1 MNVVWQP
8 QPKQYEML
16 CRGED
21 EGLYGGA
28 AGGGKSDYLVAE
40 ALRQVKVPNYKGI
53 ILRKTFPQLIE
64 IMEKCFKLYP
74 RAYPGAKF
82 NDSKHVWT
90 FPSGAKIYFGHM
102 SNFKAKYNYQ
112 GLQFDF
118 VGIDELTHF
127 MWDEYDYMRS
137 RNRASGPN
145 TKSYIRATANPGG
158 VGHGWVKSYF
168 IDVAWPQHTYWRKL
182 PIVSPDGKK
191 ITKWSS
197 SVFVPSR
204 IFDNPIMLENNP
216 QYLARLAGMEENQR
230 NALLYGKWDTFSGQV
245 FTEWRDVP
253 EHYDDGCFTHV
264 VAPFKIPLHWNVYR
278 GFDFGYSKPFSVGWY
293 AADED
298 GCIYRIA
305 ELYGCTGTANEGVKW
320 SVDKIAA
327 EIRAYEETDRNLR
340 GRQIIGI
347 ADPSIF
353 DKSRGTSV
361 ADLMAQQG
369 VYWESGDNT
378 RIAGKMQYHHRLA
391 FDGDGRAM
399 FYVFYTCRHFIR
411 TIPNLVYD
419 EKKAEDVDTTQE
431 DHIYDECRYVLMY
444 NPISP
449 RKNVLTVPDR
459 DDPLDLLPK
468 KSRYS
473 GLYKL

>member
-1 MNVVWQP
+1 MNIVWQP
-8 QPKQYEML
+8 QPKQYEMMR
-16 CRGED
+16 RGED

-28 AGGGKSDYLVAE
+28 AGGGKSEYLVAE

-64 IMEKCFKLYP
+64 IMEKCYKIYP

-127 MWDEYDYMRS
+127 MWDEYEYMLS

-158 VGHGWVKSYF
+158 VGHGWVRSYF
-168 IDVAWPQHTYWRKL
+168 IDVARPQQTFWRRL
-182 PIVSPDGKK
+182 NIAGPDGKK

-197 SVFVPSR
+197 SVFVPSK

-230 NALLYGKWDTFSGQV
+230 NALLYGKWDTFAGQV
-245 FTEWRDVP
+245 FTEWRDDP

-264 VAPFKIPLHWNVYR
+264 IAPFKIPQHWNVYR

-327 EIRAYEETDRNLR
+327 EIHAYEETDKNLK

-361 ADLMAQQG
+361 ADLMAQQS
-369 VYWESGDNT
+369 VYWEPGDNT
-378 RIAGKMQYHHRLA
+378 RLAGKMQYHHRLA
-391 FDGDGRAM
+391 FDEEGRAM
-399 FYVFYTCRHFIR
+399 FYVFYTCRQFIR

-419 EKKAEDVDTTQE
+419 EKKVEDVDTAQE

-449 RKNVLTVPDR
+449 RKNVLTAPDR
-459 DDPLDLLPK
+459 DDPLDLFPK
-468 KSRYS
+468 KGRYS
-473 GLYKL
+473 GIYNL

>member
-137 RNRASGPN
+137 RNR
-145 TKSYIRATANPGG
+145 
-158 VGHGWVKSYF
+158 
-168 IDVAWPQHTYWRKL
+168 RKRPEYKKL
-182 PIVSPDGKK
+182 YPRYGK
-191 ITKWSS
+191 
-197 SVFVPSR
+197 PRRSR
-204 IFDNPIMLENNP
+204 PRMG
-216 QYLARLAGMEENQR
+216 QV
-230 NALLYGKWDTFSGQV
+230 LLYRRSLAAA
-245 FTEWRDVP
+245 
-253 EHYDDGCFTHV
+253 HV
-264 VAPFKIPLHWNVYR
+264 LEK
-278 GFDFGYSKPFSVGWY
+278 
-293 AADED
+293 AADCQSGRKEN
-298 GCIYRIA
+298 YEMEQQRV
-305 ELYGCTGTANEGVKW
+305 CTEQN
-320 SVDKIAA
+320 
-327 EIRAYEETDRNLR
+327 
-340 GRQIIGI
+340 
-347 ADPSIF
+347 F
-353 DKSRGTSV
+353 
-361 ADLMAQQG
+361 
-369 VYWESGDNT
+369 
-378 RIAGKMQYHHRLA
+378 
-391 FDGDGRAM
+391 
-399 FYVFYTCRHFIR
+399 
-411 TIPNLVYD
+411 
-419 EKKAEDVDTTQE
+419 
-431 DHIYDECRYVLMY
+431 
-444 NPISP
+444 
-449 RKNVLTVPDR
+449 
-459 DDPLDLLPK
+459 
-468 KSRYS
+468 
-473 GLYKL
+473 